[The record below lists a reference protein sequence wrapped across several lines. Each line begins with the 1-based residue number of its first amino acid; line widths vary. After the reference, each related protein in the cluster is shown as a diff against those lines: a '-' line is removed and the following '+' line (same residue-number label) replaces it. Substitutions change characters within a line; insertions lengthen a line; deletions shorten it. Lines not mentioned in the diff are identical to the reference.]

1 MVVPESGLGG
11 GSPVHT
17 ARGGRVLL
25 PSLPAMHFLLLSP
38 TAHTVHIGFK

>member
-1 MVVPESGLGG
+1 MVVPGAGLGG

-25 PSLPAMHFLLLSP
+25 PSLPAMYFLLLSP
-38 TAHTVHIGFK
+38 TAHAVHVGFK